1 MTADD
6 NYLEPLALKFGE
18 LFEAKFCREIMLL
31 DFGQVLKK
39 AAPNFQ
45 DKVVFRF
52 QKLKF
57 GQQLL

>member
-1 MTADD
+1 
-6 NYLEPLALKFGE
+6 
-18 LFEAKFCREIMLL
+18 MLL
-31 DFGQVLKK
+31 DFGKVLKK